1 MSQTKKKQHYIWR
14 NYLAAWTQD
23 NTTTGKIWCLRDNKV
38 FQPSLLNIA
47 HENYFYE
54 VKELS
59 QKERTLIYELAIKNT
74 TGIQRQINEQWLKLY
89 CAPYDYAD
97 EIASLGYLS
106 PDYTESF
113 EIKQDQL
120 FRQWSIEHIEM
131 LHCQIESSG
140 IPYISLLRQNSLD
153 FWKAEIDREKFGFF
167 LANQYFRTKKMRDAL
182 VSSMKTTKEIVVGFN
197 DIHPENIWLPLS
209 LILASNVGIQIAHG
223 FLAII
228 MLTDDASFIVGD
240 QPVINTYSTFDAKT
254 VPEKVEF
261 FYPITPNSALLLTE
275 DPKYTNGQTINI
287 SSDEVLR
294 YNLLEQKSARE
305 MIFAKEKEQLNSFIS
320 LT

>member
-1 MSQTKKKQHYIWR
+1 MNQTRKKQHYVWR
-14 NYLAAWTQD
+14 NYLAAWTQN
-23 NTTTGKIWCLRDNKV
+23 NTTKGKLWCLRDNRI
-38 FQPSLLNIA
+38 FQPSLENIA

-59 QKERTLIYELAIKNT
+59 PKERALIHELTIKNT
-74 TGIQRQINEQWLKLY
+74 TGIQRQINEQWLNLY

-97 EIASLGYLS
+97 KIASLGYLS
-106 PDYTESF
+106 PDYTEPID
-113 EIKQDQL
+113 IKQELL

-140 IPYISLLRQNSLD
+140 IPYISLLRQHSLD
-153 FWKAEIDREKFGFF
+153 FWNSEIDREKFGFF
-167 LANQYFRTKKMRDAL
+167 LANQYFRTKKIRDTL
-182 VSSMKTTKEIVVGFN
+182 VSSVEKTKEKGGFN

-209 LILASNVGIQIAHG
+209 LIFASNVGIQIAHG

-228 MLTDDASFIVGD
+228 MLTDDACFIVGD

-254 VPEKVEF
+254 APEKVEF
-261 FYPITPNSALLLTE
+261 FYPITPYSALLLTD
-275 DPKYTNGQTINI
+275 DPKYTNGQVINI
-287 SSDEVLR
+287 SPDEVLR

-305 MIFAKEKEQLNSFIS
+305 MIFAKEKSQLNAFIS
-320 LT
+320 F